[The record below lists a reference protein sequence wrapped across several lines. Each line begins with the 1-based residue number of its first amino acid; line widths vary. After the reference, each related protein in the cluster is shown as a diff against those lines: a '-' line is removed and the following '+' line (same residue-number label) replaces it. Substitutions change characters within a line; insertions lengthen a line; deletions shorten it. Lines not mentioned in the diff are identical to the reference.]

1 MGMLDKITKLKRN
14 RTFGYTP
21 RYYKNDSEGSPF
33 KLEHRFDKFRTTVD
47 RPRGLKKKL
56 GSAMA
61 DARKK
66 GDRNLK
72 FRFLVILAILVLI
85 FLFLIDFDLSIFL
98 SN

>member
-14 RTFGYTP
+14 RTFGYSP
-21 RYYKNDSEGSPF
+21 RYYKNDGDGSPF
-33 KLEHRFDKFRTTVD
+33 KLEHRFDKYRTTVD

-61 DARKK
+61 DTRRK

-72 FRFLVILAILVLI
+72 IRFLIILGFLVLI
-85 FLFLIDFDLSIFL
+85 VLYIIDFDLSIFL
-98 SN
+98 PN